1 MSKPLVVEIPHQLG
15 KEEALRRLRSG
26 FSRTRETLGNKFAII
41 DETWSG
47 DHLDFRVS
55 VLGQTTTGCVDVK
68 EESVRI
74 EVQLP
79 WLLGLIA
86 EGMRPLI
93 EREGRL
99 LLERPTT
106 DDGGRSADDRT
117 RKPDP

>member
-86 EGMRPLI
+86 ERMRPLI

-106 DDGGRSADDRT
+106 DDSGRGKEGGR
-117 RKPDP
+117 KPPS